1 MIVKIDRTFQKDVRK
16 LNNRVINSKIANAIE
31 NAQMADNI
39 NQIKN
44 LKKLKGTTSS
54 YRVKIGD

>member
-16 LNNRVINSKIANAIE
+16 LDNRAINSKIANAIE